1 MRECPTTLES
11 IRAALFAA
19 RGVAVLR
26 GVLSDSVSQSVLDLL
41 SQLALPDASPS
52 AIADA
57 YSLAFRLLATAAIE
71 DPVQGVADAWQAH
84 MTARI
89 VDDVNPWTAQVEQSL
104 ETPTAAGLAV
114 QVQRDLSALR
124 RLFDLDCDTICR
136 LAIDAAQVPADP
148 WVPWRDLASLMAG
161 FDELNPRAAV
171 RRRLATEADWQTI
184 APALENYWARQ
195 GTGIVARYHVMRW
208 EAYSHTCRGIAEPD
222 PVRLHELVG
231 YDAAQA
237 VLTRNVE
244 RFLNGLPAHDALLYG
259 APGTG
264 KSSTVKAIAN
274 EFAASGLRL
283 IEVRKED
290 LYDLPAIEAE
300 LRGRTPRFLLF
311 VDDLS
316 FEEHQTEYKALKA
329 LLEGSAEAR
338 PNNILIFA
346 TSNRRN
352 LIRENFADRGSSDD
366 VHGRDTLQE
375 KISLAARFGL
385 RVTFAAPDQD
395 CYLDIAE
402 AIARSR
408 RLPLDSADVRSRA
421 LAWERRHP
429 GRSGRLARQFVDDLE
444 GELNGINNSSIAAE
458 HIP

>member
-1 MRECPTTLES
+1 
-11 IRAALFAA
+11 
-19 RGVAVLR
+19 
-26 GVLSDSVSQSVLDLL
+26 
-41 SQLALPDASPS
+41 
-52 AIADA
+52 
-57 YSLAFRLLATAAIE
+57 
-71 DPVQGVADAWQAH
+71 
-84 MTARI
+84 
-89 VDDVNPWTAQVEQSL
+89 
-104 ETPTAAGLAV
+104 
-114 QVQRDLSALR
+114 
-124 RLFDLDCDTICR
+124 
-136 LAIDAAQVPADP
+136 
-148 WVPWRDLASLMAG
+148 
-161 FDELNPRAAV
+161 
-171 RRRLATEADWQTI
+171 
-184 APALENYWARQ
+184 
-195 GTGIVARYHVMRW
+195 MRW
-208 EAYSHTCRGIAEPD
+208 DARSHTCRGITEPD
-222 PVRLHELVG
+222 PVRLHDLVG
-231 YDAAQA
+231 YDTAQA
-237 VLTRNVE
+237 VLTRDVE

-274 EFAASGLRL
+274 EFAARGLRL
-283 IEVRKED
+283 VEVRKED

-300 LRGRTPRFLLF
+300 LRGRAPRFLLF

-352 LIRENFADRGSSDD
+352 IIRENFADRGSGDD

-375 KISLAARFGL
+375 KTSLAARFGL

-444 GELNGINNSSIAAE
+444 GELNGINNNSTTAE
-458 HIP
+458 QIP